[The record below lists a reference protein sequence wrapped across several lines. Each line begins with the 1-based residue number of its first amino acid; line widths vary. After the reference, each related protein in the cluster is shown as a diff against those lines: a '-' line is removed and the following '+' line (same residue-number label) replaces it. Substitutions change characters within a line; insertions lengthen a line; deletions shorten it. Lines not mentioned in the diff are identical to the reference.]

1 MEENLPVLL
10 VEDQPDQAML
20 VQDALKED
28 SDFTLLQVLQS
39 GEEAIA
45 YLEGEGKFADR
56 ATYPFPFL
64 MLLDLNMPGIGGF
77 GVLRWLQTRPDVN
90 EKLHTVVL
98 SSIQSSREIE
108 LAGEFGAKHFWVK
121 SDWMLL
127 RQKIRDLKA
136 SLDDEDLW

>member
-10 VEDQPDQAML
+10 VEDQPDQASL
-20 VQDALKED
+20 VREALKEA
-28 SDFTLLQVLQS
+28 SDFNLLQVLSS

-45 YLEGEGKFADR
+45 YLAGEGRFADR

-98 SSIQSSREIE
+98 SSVQSSKEIE
-108 LAGEFGAKHFWVK
+108 LAGELGAKHFWVK

-127 RQKIRDLKA
+127 CQKIRDLRA
-136 SLDDEDLW
+136 SLNDEDLW

>member
-10 VEDQPDQAML
+10 VEDQPDQASL
-20 VQDALKED
+20 VREALKEA
-28 SDFTLLQVLQS
+28 SDFKLLQVLPS

-45 YLEGEGKFADR
+45 YLAGEGRFADR

-77 GVLRWLQTRPDVN
+77 GVLRWLQSRPDVN
-90 EKLHTVVL
+90 EKLNTVVL
-98 SSIQSSREIE
+98 SSLQTSKDIG
-108 LAGEFGAKHFWVK
+108 LAGELGAKHFWVK
-121 SDWMLL
+121 ADWMLL
-127 RQKIRDLKA
+127 PQKMRDLKA